1 MEREELLLLRYSFM
15 RLLSAHI
22 VNVHNSL
29 PTGKEFFC
37 ICAHYR
43 YTASPYSSKGWNTE
57 GDKIQ
62 MSQTEFNI
70 IMDEAAIRRALI
82 RIAHE
87 ILERNKGIDNCVL
100 VGIRTRGIFFARRI
114 AERIQLIENVNIQ
127 VGELDITRYRDDK
140 KREERETADISE
152 PFPIQDKKI
161 ILCDDVLYTG
171 RTIRAAMDALMDQ
184 GRPQMI
190 QLAVLADR
198 GHREL
203 PIRPDYVGKNV
214 PTSRTEEI
222 EVALKELDGIDE
234 VKIVHHRG

>member
-1 MEREELLLLRYSFM
+1 MS
-15 RLLSAHI
+15 
-22 VNVHNSL
+22 
-29 PTGKEFFC
+29 
-37 ICAHYR
+37 
-43 YTASPYSSKGWNTE
+43 TA
-57 GDKIQ
+57 D
-62 MSQTEFNI
+62 FNI
-70 IMDEAAIRRALI
+70 IMDEAAIRRALT

-100 VGIRTRGIFFARRI
+100 VGIRTRGIYIARRI
-114 AERIQLIENVNIQ
+114 AERMQFIENASVQ

-140 KREERETADISE
+140 KITE
-152 PFPIQDKKI
+152 PEVFAVNEPEFSIQDKKI

-184 GRPQMI
+184 GRPEMI
-190 QLAVLADR
+190 QLAVLVDR

-214 PTSRTEEI
+214 PTSKAEEI
-222 EVALKELDGIDE
+222 EVKLDEIDGIDE